1 MISCLRPDFFVFR
14 IGMLLAIALLVFGG
28 CGSSASVQK
37 SPAIDEDLER
47 FNRAAQQAFDS
58 GRLQQAAAFYRK
70 ALDRAYIRDDFRAAL
85 DAQYNMAICLI
96 NLQSYAQAFEVIQQA
111 KTEMAM
117 AGYSREADFLLLE
130 ATVLHLMEDSDA
142 AWKMTDQILSAT
154 PQASSIVQCKTHF
167 LRGLIASKKGDT
179 DKLREAIVS
188 IGQPKLPLLRADR
201 HELLG
206 HLAMAEYNWGE
217 AVNAFEAA
225 TDLRR
230 EAREYRG
237 MVKSLALAGQA
248 SEKAGNP
255 HEASVRYLRAGRSAA
270 LQGQF
275 DDALN
280 WLNQAEQIASNAGEA
295 QIVQEAQIY
304 LRELQESKAASQN
317 RSDQ

>member
-1 MISCLRPDFFVFR
+1 MISCLRPDFFVWR

-28 CGSSASVQK
+28 CGSSAPVQK

-130 ATVLHLMEDSDA
+130 ATVLHLREDSDA

-154 PQASSIVQCKTHF
+154 PEASSIVQCKTHF

-188 IGQPKLPLLRADR
+188 IGQPKLPLLRADH

-280 WLNQAEQIASNAGEA
+280 WLNQAEQIASNAGEV

-304 LRELQESKAASQN
+304 LRELHESKAASQN

>member
-130 ATVLHLMEDSDA
+130 ATVLHFREDSDA

-154 PQASSIVQCKTHF
+154 PEASSIVQCKTHF

-280 WLNQAEQIASNAGEA
+280 WLNQAEQIASNAGEV

>member
-1 MISCLRPDFFVFR
+1 MISCLRPDFFVWR

-28 CGSSASVQK
+28 CGSSAPVQK

-130 ATVLHLMEDSDA
+130 ATVLHLREDSDA

-154 PQASSIVQCKTHF
+154 PEASSIVQCKTHF

-280 WLNQAEQIASNAGEA
+280 WLNRAEQIASNAGEV

-304 LRELQESKAASQN
+304 LRELHESKAASQN